1 MDSKQLQELLL
12 QSLEHERGGVK
23 IYRMALQC
31 SLNAELRKEWTEYLA
46 QTEHHV
52 EVLTQ
57 TCAAIGID
65 PGVRTPGCHIVRENG
80 LALVRSMEMAL
91 AAGNPK
97 AAEIVACEAVV
108 LAETKD
114 HADWKL
120 IGAAAKAA
128 DGAVAQAL
136 QAAYDAVE
144 DQEDEHLYHTKGWAR
159 ELWIES
165 LGMPAV
171 LPPPEEVKKVE
182 TAIGAAKAEASRDAM
197 LGTQAN
203 RR

>member
-31 SLNAELRKEWTEYLA
+31 ALNAELRKEWTEYLA

-114 HADWKL
+114 HADWEL

-144 DQEDEHLYHTKGWAR
+144 DQEDEHLYHTKGWCR
-159 ELWIES
+159 ELWLAS
-165 LGMPAV
+165 LGLDAQ
-171 LPPPEEVKKVE
+171 LPPPEETQNANSAMAAARVK
-182 TAIGAAKAEASRDAM
+182 
-197 LGTQAN
+197 QA
-203 RR
+203 RMEKR

>member
-31 SLNAELRKEWTEYLA
+31 ALNAELRKEWTEYLS

-114 HADWKL
+114 HADWEL

-144 DQEDEHLYHTKGWAR
+144 DQEDEHLYHTKGWCR
-159 ELWIES
+159 ELWLAC
-165 LGMPAV
+165 LGLDAQ
-171 LPPPEEVKKVE
+171 LPPPEETQNANSAMAAARVK
-182 TAIGAAKAEASRDAM
+182 
-197 LGTQAN
+197 QA
-203 RR
+203 RMEKR

>member
-31 SLNAELRKEWTEYLA
+31 ALNAELRKEWTEYLA

-114 HADWKL
+114 HADWEL

-144 DQEDEHLYHTKGWAR
+144 DQEDEHLYHTKGWCR
-159 ELWIES
+159 ELWLAC
-165 LGMPAV
+165 LGLDAQ
-171 LPPPEEVKKVE
+171 LPPPEETQNANSAMAAARVK
-182 TAIGAAKAEASRDAM
+182 
-197 LGTQAN
+197 QA
-203 RR
+203 RMEKR

>member
-114 HADWKL
+114 HADWEL

-144 DQEDEHLYHTKGWAR
+144 DQEDEHLYHTKGWCR
-159 ELWIES
+159 ELWLAS
-165 LGMPAV
+165 LGLDAQ
-171 LPPPEEVKKVE
+171 LPPPEETQNANSAMAAARVK
-182 TAIGAAKAEASRDAM
+182 
-197 LGTQAN
+197 QA
-203 RR
+203 RMEKR